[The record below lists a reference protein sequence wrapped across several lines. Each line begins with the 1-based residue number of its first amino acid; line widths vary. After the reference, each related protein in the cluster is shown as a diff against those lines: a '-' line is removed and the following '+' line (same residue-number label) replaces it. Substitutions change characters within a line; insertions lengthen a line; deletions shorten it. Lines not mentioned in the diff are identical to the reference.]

1 MPQGAISY
9 LNESDRLAKTKM
21 DSDIRF
27 QAGNMMQFRNLAKPI
42 KAFGRNKGS
51 VVEIE
56 KYQKLDK
63 ATGTISELQSLPMQ
77 KPNVGFVQT
86 TIAEYWCI
94 LHKEITNI
102 SRILS

>member
-51 VVEIE
+51 VV
-56 KYQKLDK
+56 
-63 ATGTISELQSLPMQ
+63 
-77 KPNVGFVQT
+77 N
-86 TIAEYWCI
+86 
-94 LHKEITNI
+94 
-102 SRILS
+102 